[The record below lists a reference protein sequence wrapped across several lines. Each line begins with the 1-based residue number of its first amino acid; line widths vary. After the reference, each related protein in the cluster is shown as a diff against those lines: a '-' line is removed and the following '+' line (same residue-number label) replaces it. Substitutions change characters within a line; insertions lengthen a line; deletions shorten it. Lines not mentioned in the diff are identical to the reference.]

1 MHCGN
6 KSVSPCFAF
15 AQIDWLW
22 NLLFASLSPP
32 DEHIGQALEEWRI
45 HSKSSH
51 RAKHIVSKK
60 PSLGRFFCTLCLF
73 IHSLVEATCGLF
85 TIFRWS
91 GLATWVAHTQ
101 YWNWP
106 FFLRQPTN
114 HAHLCTSL
122 LCLRTFTLHPQP
134 GLFFA
139 VHRKMVPQHNSLLR
153 LLTSPLWSHLPVH
166 GFWPQRVKT
175 LVQFFVNKPP

>member
-1 MHCGN
+1 MEINRTLHVLHLH
-6 KSVSPCFAF
+6 KLTDYETCF
-15 AQIDWLW
+15 LP
-22 NLLFASLSPP
+22 LSPS

-45 HSKSSH
+45 HSKSSQG
-51 RAKHIVSKK
+51 AKHIVSKK
-60 PSLGRFFCTLCLF
+60 PSLSRFFCTLCLF

-106 FFLRQPTN
+106 FFLRQPTMPTSALVFCVSEPLHFTLN
-114 HAHLCTSL
+114 LVFSL
-122 LCLRTFTLHPQP
+122 LLTGKWL
-134 GLFFA
+134 L
-139 VHRKMVPQHNSLLR
+139 QHNSLLR

-175 LVQFFVNKPP
+175 VSQFFTS